1 MGDNR
6 ASRASVGGSISRLQ
20 YKNMAGSRNRRVW
33 SIIRIARPV
42 VVDRADA
49 AEARSTKK
57 VVLGHVY
64 AIPAPRLL
72 GAVRKLRASERS
84 W

>member
-1 MGDNR
+1 
-6 ASRASVGGSISRLQ
+6 
-20 YKNMAGSRNRRVW
+20 MARPRKRRVR

-42 VVDRADA
+42 VVARADT

-57 VVLGHVY
+57 VVLGHAY

-72 GAVRKLRASERS
+72 GAVRKLKAGEHSR
-84 W
+84 